1 MATGTATIKNETGL
15 HTRPGNEFIKYVKG
29 LADVTVEI
37 QKGDKRIKA
46 TSLLQV
52 MSLGVKKNDEI
63 TVSVTGANEDA
74 VLKDVIAFLETLK
87 D

>member
-29 LADVTVEI
+29 LANVTVEI

-52 MSLGVKKNDEI
+52 MSLGVKKNDQV
-63 TVSVTGANEDA
+63 TVSVTGDNEA
-74 VLKDVIAFLETLK
+74 VVLKDVIAFLETLK

>member
-15 HTRPGNEFIKYVKG
+15 HTRPGNEFIKYVKS

-74 VLKDVIAFLETLK
+74 VLKDVITFLETLK

>member
-29 LADVTVEI
+29 LANVTVEI

-52 MSLGVKKNDEI
+52 MSLGVKKNDQI
-63 TVSVTGANEDA
+63 TVVVTGDNEAA